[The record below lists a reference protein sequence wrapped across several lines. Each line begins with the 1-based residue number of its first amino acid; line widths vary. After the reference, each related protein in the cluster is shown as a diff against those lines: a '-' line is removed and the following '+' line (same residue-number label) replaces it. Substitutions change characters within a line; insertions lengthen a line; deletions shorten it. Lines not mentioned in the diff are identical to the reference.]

1 MIVVDIIRSSDRIYS
16 TNNRSNSM
24 ATYILCLMTGLVNMT
39 GGIIS
44 KDRVS
49 ISLGAFLVGFCCAC
63 IAIKSGWLDL

>member
-1 MIVVDIIRSSDRIYS
+1 MIVVDIIRLSDRIYS

-24 ATYILCLMTGLVNMT
+24 ATYILCLMAGLVNMT

>member
-24 ATYILCLMTGLVNMT
+24 ATYILCLMTGIVNMT

>member
-1 MIVVDIIRSSDRIYS
+1 MIVVDIIRLSDRIYS

-24 ATYILCLMTGLVNMT
+24 ATYILCPMTGLVNMT
-39 GGIIS
+39 VGIIS
-44 KDRVS
+44 KDSAS

>member
-1 MIVVDIIRSSDRIYS
+1 MIVADIIRLSDRIYS

-24 ATYILCLMTGLVNMT
+24 ATYILCLMAGLVNMT

>member
-1 MIVVDIIRSSDRIYS
+1 MIVVDIIRLSDRIYS
-16 TNNRSNSM
+16 TNNRSNIM
-24 ATYILCLMTGLVNMT
+24 ATYILCLMAGLVNMT

-44 KDRVS
+44 KERVS

>member
-1 MIVVDIIRSSDRIYS
+1 
-16 TNNRSNSM
+16 M
-24 ATYILCLMTGLVNMT
+24 ATYILCLMAGLVNMT

-63 IAIKSGWLDL
+63 IAIKAGWLDL